1 MEQTKNEVSHIDIGR
16 DLDLFFFDDVSP
28 GSCFFLPH
36 GTILLNNLINLMRGL
51 YKKYGYKEVSTPVMC
66 DKKLWITSG
75 HYDKYK
81 ENMFHID
88 NNINEQYEFSI
99 CPMNCPKHIIMFKH
113 MNPSY
118 RDLPIRLADFGIL
131 HRNELSGSITGLTRQ
146 RMFRQDDSHTI
157 CMESQIEEEI
167 KGILKMLKQVYELFG
182 LKYEMVL
189 STRPEKY
196 IGTLELW
203 EKSEQILKKCILEN
217 TDTLNI
223 DEGGGAFYGNK
234 IDILVED
241 SRKRKHQLGTIQLD
255 FNLPE
260 RFGLKYKTASDD
272 SDKSFETPVMIH
284 KAIFGSLER
293 FIAILLE
300 HTNGNLP
307 FVISPRQIAILPVSE
322 KHLEY
327 ANQVKNSLVSIYSP
341 KYTSININP
350 DAVDILVEGT
360 IAKRVLNSEQLKYN
374 YIIVVGNK
382 EIEKQTVCVRTE
394 GEGKLVEY
402 SINKFF
408 DFLHEHNGN

>member
-1 MEQTKNEVSHIDIGR
+1 MDINKNDQISHIDIGR
-16 DLDLFFFDDVSP
+16 ELDLFFFDEVSP

-36 GTILLNNLINLMRGL
+36 GTILLNNLINLMRSL
-51 YKKYGYKEVSTPVMC
+51 YKKYNYKEVSTPVMC
-66 DKKLWITSG
+66 DKRLWITSG

-81 ENMFHID
+81 ENMFHIE

-99 CPMNCPKHIIMFKH
+99 CPMNCPKHIVMFKH
-113 MNPSY
+113 MSPSY

-157 CMESQIEEEI
+157 CAENQIEDEI
-167 KGILKMLKQVYELFG
+167 RGILQMLKHVYGLFE

-189 STRPEKY
+189 STRPEKF
-196 IGTLELW
+196 IGDLELW

-217 TDTLNI
+217 TDTLTI

-255 FNLPE
+255 FNLPK
-260 RFGLKYKTASDD
+260 RFDLKYKTAYDEPE
-272 SDKSFETPVMIH
+272 KMYETPVMIH

-300 HTNGNLP
+300 HTNGDLP
-307 FVISPRQIAILPVSE
+307 FIISPRQIAILPVSE
-322 KHLEY
+322 KHVEY
-327 ANQVKNSLVSIYSP
+327 ANTVKNILLLQSV
-341 KYTSININP
+341 KINP
-350 DAVDILVEGT
+350 DAINILIEGT
-360 IAKRVLNSEQLKYN
+360 IPKRVLNCKQLKYK
-374 YIIVVGNK
+374 IIP
-382 EIEKQTVCVRTE
+382 
-394 GEGKLVEY
+394 L
-402 SINKFF
+402 
-408 DFLHEHNGN
+408 